1 MYQAGESRNY
11 KYTLEHCALEDF
23 RPHVHCY
30 LPDVVQAYKCL
41 IEHMPMFD
49 DGAHHPLFLG
59 PKHKLNPNK
68 DKIWFLKINTRYV
81 LVISPC
87 FLWVRVFEIHLIA
100 CRKNCHFFFF

>member
-11 KYTLEHCALEDF
+11 KYTLEHYALEDF

-30 LPDVVQAYKCL
+30 LHDVVQAYKCL

-59 PKHKLNPNK
+59 PNK
-68 DKIWFLKINTRYV
+68 DKIWFLKIHVDNST
-81 LVISPC
+81 LGQLSKC
-87 FLWVRVFEIHLIA
+87 LTKDLELIGKKFKKQIWA
-100 CRKNCHFFFF
+100 